1 MDDKILNIFRTS
13 KDEFISGEEIS
24 EELKISRSAIWKHIE
39 QLRAEGYNIIAQPH
53 LGYKLISAP
62 DKLIA
67 EEISYELR
75 TKLIGKKIYSYE
87 TTDSTMDVAH
97 RLAQTGLPEG
107 TVVFSEGQSKGRG
120 RLGRD
125 WISPKGKGIYVS
137 LILKPKILPTEA
149 PKITLVSA
157 IAVAKAIRKETHLPA
172 LIRWPNDILIEG
184 RKVCGILT
192 EMSAEV
198 NTVKYVI
205 LGIGINVNTSKE
217 LLPKGATS
225 LKYESA
231 DTVSRVELA
240 KELLRQIEKQY
251 ILFKEEGFGEIVS
264 EWKNLS
270 SMLGN
275 RIKIVCQ
282 EKKLEGYA
290 VDLDLSGALVIR
302 QDSGF
307 TEKVLAGDVILVR

>member
-1 MDDKILNIFRTS
+1 MDDKILSIFRTS
-13 KDEFISGEEIS
+13 KGEFISGEEIS
-24 EELKISRSAIWKHIE
+24 EKLKISRSAIWKHIE
-39 QLRAEGYNIIAQPH
+39 RLRDEGYNIVAQPH

-67 EEISYELR
+67 EEISYELHTR
-75 TKLIGKKIYSYE
+75 LIGKKIYSYE
-87 TTDSTMDVAH
+87 TTDSTMDIAH
-97 RLAQTGLPEG
+97 RLAQTGSPEG
-107 TVVFSEGQSKGRG
+107 TAVFSEGQSKGRG
-120 RLGRD
+120 RLGRQ
-125 WISPKGKGIYVS
+125 WLSPKGKGIYLS
-137 LILKPKILPTEA
+137 LILRPKILPTEA
-149 PKITLVSA
+149 PKITLMSA
-157 IAVAKAIRKETHLPA
+157 VAVAKAIRNETSLPA

-198 NTVKYVI
+198 NTVKYII

-217 LLPKGATS
+217 PLPKSATS
-225 LKYESA
+225 LKYESG

-240 KELLRQIEKQY
+240 KELLRQIEEQY
-251 ILFKEEGFGEIVS
+251 FLFKEEGFGEIVS
-264 EWKNLS
+264 EWRNLS

-275 RIKIVCQ
+275 RVKIVCQ
-282 EKKLEGYA
+282 EKKMEGYA